1 MTDANASNA
10 TLGGGDVQIRVQQR
24 NGRKSITTVQG
35 LNPKLN
41 FERVNREFMKRWGCN
56 GTVIDDKQAGKVI
69 QLQGNWS
76 ENVKQFLLEER
87 LTNEGNLKISGMV

>member
-1 MTDANASNA
+1 MADASSNA
-10 TLGGGDVQIRVQQR
+10 TLGDGEVHIRVQQR
-24 NGRKSITTVQG
+24 NGRKSVTTVQG

-41 FERVNREFMKRWGCN
+41 FERVNREFQKRWGCN

-87 LTNEGNLKISGMV
+87 LANEGSLKIHSL

>member
-1 MTDANASNA
+1 M
-10 TLGGGDVQIRVQQR
+10 
-24 NGRKSITTVQG
+24 TTVQG
-35 LNPKLN
+35 LNPTLN
-41 FERVNREFMKRWGCN
+41 FERVNGEFQKRWGCN

-87 LTNEGNLKISGMV
+87 LANEGSLKIHSL